1 MFMSFEKFCVKCGRT
16 TDALVHGMCTECYL
30 KRNDLFELKDINID
44 ICVKCG
50 KARIKGSWTY
60 PSDEIVANEIA
71 SRIKLLHAIEQPKT
85 FVEITPITK
94 IDYSAKITVEG
105 ILEGTIVKQTKN
117 DEFFLQKVSCDSCM
131 KLVSNYRE
139 AIIQLRATNNEE
151 ADAMLE
157 VTKQLLMNEQPKDS
171 LSAPIKIMTEKNGH
185 DLWIGSN
192 RGAVKVARKLTKL
205 YKTNLLVSKKQIGG
219 GFGNKPVYR
228 FTYSIKKK

>member
-1 MFMSFEKFCVKCGRT
+1 M
-16 TDALVHGMCTECYL
+16 
-30 KRNDLFELKDINID
+30 KDINID

-50 KARIKGSWTY
+50 KARIKGSWTF
-60 PSDEIVANEIA
+60 PSDEIVANEI
-71 SRIKLLHAIEQPKT
+71 SSKVKLLHSIEQPKI

-105 ILEGTIVKQTKN
+105 LLEGTIVKQTKT
-117 DEFFLQKVSCDSCM
+117 DEFYLQKVSCDSCM

-139 AIIQLRATNNEE
+139 AIIQLRATNREE

-157 VTKQLLMNEQPKDS
+157 VTKQLLLNESAKDS
-171 LSAPIKIMTEKNGH
+171 LSAPIKILSEKNGH

-192 RGAVKVARKLTKL
+192 KGATKVARKLCKL
-205 YKTNLLVSKKQIGG
+205 YKTNLIVSKKQTGG
-219 GFGNKPVYR
+219 GFGNKAVYR